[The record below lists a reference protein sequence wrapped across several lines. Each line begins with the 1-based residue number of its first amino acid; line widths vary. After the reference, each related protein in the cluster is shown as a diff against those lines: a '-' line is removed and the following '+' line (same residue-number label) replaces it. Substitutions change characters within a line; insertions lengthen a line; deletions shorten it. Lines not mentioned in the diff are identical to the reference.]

1 MGMVAFH
8 KIPDS
13 PWYIGDSADN
23 RRIFERKPAE
33 GEATGHRIDHTIS
46 ARQNPRLTL
55 NLRDLS
61 AGGLGVLA
69 DRPLNEGEHLTVE
82 IPRRGLVP
90 GWDAVGR
97 VVRCEPSAM
106 GYRVGLEFDSRMA
119 A

>member
-1 MGMVAFH
+1 MGMVAFL
-8 KIPDS
+8 KMPDS
-13 PWYIGDSADN
+13 NWFMGNTADN
-23 RRIFERKPAE
+23 RRMFERKPAQ

-61 AGGLGVLA
+61 AGGLGALA
-69 DRPLNEGEHLTVE
+69 DRPLDEGEHLTVE

-97 VVRCEPSAM
+97 VVRCEASAM
-106 GYRVGLEFDSRMA
+106 GYRVALEFESMMA